1 MQYYQTQ
8 FLSQCYFNYTSKCK
22 IYTNHI
28 NSHIK
33 KRIIISSIN
42 PITNREITIHR
53 GTFYILTKHLLYIS
67 LLPKIHK
74 MKTFHLYKTQK
85 IIKFKILR
93 IQIEKY
99 TYRPSNQT
107 VTNCHTFRKEQTQNG
122 IHIITT
128 AINRNT
134 NNITRRNTQSRLVL
148 I

>member
-53 GTFYILTKHLLYIS
+53 GDILHPDKTPTLYITTA
-67 LLPKIHK
+67 KIHK

-85 IIKFKILR
+85 SSNLEHYGFK
-93 IQIEKY
+93 
-99 TYRPSNQT
+99 
-107 VTNCHTFRKEQTQNG
+107 
-122 IHIITT
+122 
-128 AINRNT
+128 
-134 NNITRRNTQSRLVL
+134 
-148 I
+148 